1 MSRRMCERLPG
12 RAGSARDR
20 KKARP
25 PRREICMS
33 FVIQKMRPGH
43 WPRVRDV
50 YLEGVATGHA
60 TFETEAPG
68 WGRWDASH
76 LPFARLV
83 ALTDGGRVAGWA
95 ALGRV
100 STRKVYEGVAEVSVY
115 VAEDFRGE
123 GAGRALLEALAGE
136 SEAGG
141 VWTLQASIFP
151 ENAASVALHLACGF
165 REVGRRERVAKLR
178 GVWRDTVLLER
189 RSKVVGAD

>member
-1 MSRRMCERLPG
+1 
-12 RAGSARDR
+12 
-20 KKARP
+20 
-25 PRREICMS
+25 MS
-33 FVIQKMRPGH
+33 FVIQKKRPEQ
-43 WPRVRDV
+43 WPRVRDI
-50 YLEGVATGHA
+50 YLEGIATGQA
-60 TFETEAPG
+60 TFETDAPG
-68 WGRWDASH
+68 WERWDSSH

-83 ALTDGGRVAGWA
+83 ALADGERVAGWA
-95 ALGRV
+95 ALGPV
-100 STRKVYEGVAEVSVY
+100 SSRKVYEGVAEVSVY
-115 VAEDFRGE
+115 VAEEFRGAR
-123 GAGRALLEALAGE
+123 AGRALLEALVRE